1 MSSIAGYNVKEEATE
16 IKEDLRGSRNNLIL
30 LLLGSVIGGVI
41 VRVIVPKAVTEG
53 SIFNRLK
60 SWFGYEEE
68 EELDIEE
75 D

>member
-60 SWFGYEEE
+60 SWLGYDQEDYEEE
-68 EELDIEE
+68 EE
-75 D
+75 

>member
-1 MSSIAGYNVKEEATE
+1 MVFGYGIKEEATE
-16 IKEDLRGSRNNLIL
+16 VKKELWSSRNNLIL

-53 SIFNRLK
+53 SIFNRFK
-60 SWFGYEEE
+60 SWFGYDQEEE
-68 EELDIEE
+68 FEEE

>member
-1 MSSIAGYNVKEEATE
+1 MSSISGYNVKEEVTE

-41 VRVIVPKAVTEG
+41 VRVIVPKTVTEG

>member
-1 MSSIAGYNVKEEATE
+1 MPLGYDVKEEATE

-60 SWFGYEEE
+60 SWFGYDQDEEYEEE
-68 EELDIEE
+68 EE
-75 D
+75 

>member
-1 MSSIAGYNVKEEATE
+1 MPLGYDVKEEATE

-60 SWFGYEEE
+60 SWFGYDQEEEYEEE
-68 EELDIEE
+68 ED
-75 D
+75 